1 MAEITCKSCGKVCKS
16 LQGWKSH
23 MSGTHGGY
31 DDDDLAAVAGIGGGE
46 GDIRSRMSA
55 FADTL
60 PGGGGDSSPNAPQE
74 AGTKA
79 APSSPAPT
87 PIDAGRR
94 VRATP
99 KKLKKILGG
108 IPAKVLEETGITL
121 DDEDH
126 DALDEAGEFLADI
139 FGVEFSVPESKV
151 VVESRFYA
159 ILWVIGMTFLIYAK
173 HRFSKVLIFIKAQR
187 EKTEESTV
195 VDERDT
201 KD

>member
-1 MAEITCKSCGKVCKS
+1 MAEITCKICGKVCKS
-16 LQGWKSH
+16 LQGWKTH
-23 MSGTHGGY
+23 MSATHGGY
-31 DDDDLAAVAGIGGGE
+31 NDDDLAAVAGIGGGE

-60 PGGGGDSSPNAPQE
+60 PGIEGESAPQE
-74 AGTKA
+74 KSAKSA
-79 APSSPAPT
+79 SVPPT
-87 PIDAGRR
+87 PIDSGRR

-108 IPAKVLEETGITL
+108 IPAKILEETGIIL
-121 DDEDH
+121 DGEDH
-126 DALDEAGEFLADI
+126 DALDEAGDFLADI

-173 HRFSKVLIFIKAQR
+173 HRFSKVLIFIKAQS
-187 EKTEESTV
+187 EKTEETTAV
-195 VDERDT
+195 PADERD
-201 KD
+201 

>member
-1 MAEITCKSCGKVCKS
+1 MAEITCSRCGKVCKS
-16 LQGWKSH
+16 LQGWKGH

-31 DDDDLAAVAGIGGGE
+31 DDEDLAAVAGIGGGE
-46 GDIRSRMSA
+46 SDVKSRMAA

-60 PGGGGDSSPNAPQE
+60 PTGADDSPDIKRASI
-74 AGTKA
+74 AGSGSA
-79 APSSPAPT
+79 APPAPT

-108 IPAKVLEETGITL
+108 IPAKILEETGIQL

-126 DALDEAGEFLADI
+126 AALDEAGEFLADI

-173 HRFSKVLIFIKAQR
+173 HRFSKVLIFIKAQS
-187 EKTEESTV
+187 EKNEEPIIPPT
-195 VDERDT
+195 DERD
-201 KD
+201 